1 MTMTAP
7 ETAIEATVENLEA
20 CFEDYVTRTP
30 LKLDFTAAEIAAHY
44 VGVEVQEVSQWLQTY
59 RSVQGGA
66 TTCSSEYVVATYNR
80 GRGSIWHILSWPGM
94 TPSQEDSAD
103 SLRIIYEVMSY
114 LREDIDPML
123 RNVAK
128 EFIPATIAKRLKGS
142 KSQIGVMRSK
152 LDGYYAGL
160 QRFQREINRVVPV
173 RLRSTVRPLD
183 ALITQRL
190 ARIDSIGSYLATL

>member
-1 MTMTAP
+1 
-7 ETAIEATVENLEA
+7 
-20 CFEDYVTRTP
+20 
-30 LKLDFTAAEIAAHY
+30 
-44 VGVEVQEVSQWLQTY
+44 
-59 RSVQGGA
+59 
-66 TTCSSEYVVATYNR
+66 
-80 GRGSIWHILSWPGM
+80 
-94 TPSQEDSAD
+94 
-103 SLRIIYEVMSY
+103 MSY

-173 RLRSTVRPLD
+173 RLRSTVGHSTR
-183 ALITQRL
+183 
-190 ARIDSIGSYLATL
+190 